1 MAQPVATQPVVT
13 QPVVAKPVVTQPVV
27 TKPVVAKPVV
37 EKPAVPAA
45 QAVQPEPKP
54 AVKAVVTAQADPTP
68 KPAKAE
74 AATAKPAKPDWR
86 SFGPLQVD
94 WANWQPMG
102 GSFVAPGLNATGQS
116 FYLAVNCSA
125 KRINATGPSG
135 AWKTWDLPSTDYEQQ
150 LVKDFCREKG
160 A

>member
-1 MAQPVATQPVVT
+1 MKAEVT
-13 QPVVAKPVVTQPVV
+13 
-27 TKPVVAKPVV
+27 
-37 EKPAVPAA
+37 
-45 QAVQPEPKP
+45 PK
-54 AVKAVVTAQADPTP
+54 ADTT
-68 KPAKAE
+68 KPAKTDVASG
-74 AATAKPAKPDWR
+74 KPAKPDWR
-86 SFGPLQVD
+86 NFGPLQVD

-150 LVKDFCREKG
+150 LVKDLCRDKG

>member
-1 MAQPVATQPVVT
+1 M
-13 QPVVAKPVVTQPVV
+13 
-27 TKPVVAKPVV
+27 VAKPVV
-37 EKPAVPAA
+37 EKPAVPVA

-54 AVKAVVTAQADPTP
+54 AVNAVVTAKADPTP
-68 KPAKAE
+68 KPAKTETAP
-74 AATAKPAKPDWR
+74 AKPAKPDWR

-135 AWKTWDLPSTDYEQQ
+135 AWKTWDLPGTDYEQQ
-150 LVKDFCREKG
+150 LVKDLCRDKG